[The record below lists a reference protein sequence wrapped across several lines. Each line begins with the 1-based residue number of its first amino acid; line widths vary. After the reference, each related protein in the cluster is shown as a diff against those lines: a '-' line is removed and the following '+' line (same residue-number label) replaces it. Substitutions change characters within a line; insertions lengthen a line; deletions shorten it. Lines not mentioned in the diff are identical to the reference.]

1 MDAGFRAHA
10 VIWRRCD
17 CNFRDGTIMP
27 LMFSSEAGKEKEGLL
42 SPARSAHPSLPEG
55 LAAFPWP
62 ASLFSAFRPR
72 TFARGIHPASH
83 KDALAQPIRRM
94 PFPHRLVLPLAQHIG
109 KPATPLVA
117 IGQEVARG
125 QPIAS
130 ANGALSAPIH
140 APADGVVEAITPM
153 PGARG
158 AWLLSIVLRV
168 YEGSPQEVRWRA
180 PQDIDSLERARL
192 IAAIQEIGMVGLGGA
207 TFPSH
212 AKLNVPEKTPVH
224 TLIANGC
231 ECEPYLT
238 CDYKLM
244 REWPREL
251 VAGIRIAM
259 RACGAA
265 HALIGV
271 EDNKLDLLDVLRP
284 HLPSDGSITVQA
296 VPTKYPQGAEKMLI
310 KSLLGL
316 DVPAGGLPAQVGVVV
331 NNVGTLALLGR
342 LLPRGEGLI
351 ERVVTLAGPGI
362 RKPGDYWI
370 PLGTT
375 VREVLDWAGD
385 PACTEREI
393 ILGGPMMGQAATSLD
408 IPVTKGTSGI
418 LVFDRRMLQAVSRT
432 SWACIHCSEC
442 VNVCPMGLNPT
453 QLGMLA
459 AKREYDEM
467 AERYHL
473 GDCFECGCCSYVCPS
488 HIPLV
493 QQFRAAKAFLRER
506 KPL

>member
-1 MDAGFRAHA
+1 MT
-10 VIWRRCD
+10 
-17 CNFRDGTIMP
+17 TIMR
-27 LMFSSEAGKEKEGLL
+27 LMFLSEAGNTKGGLL
-42 SPARSAHPSLPEG
+42 SPACSAHPSLAEG
-55 LAAFPWP
+55 FAASPLL
-62 ASLFSAFRPR
+62 ASLFSAFRR
-72 TFARGIHPASH
+72 ATFAHGIHPASH
-83 KDALAQPIRRM
+83 KNALAQPIRRM
-94 PFPHRLVLPLAQHIG
+94 PFPRKLILPLAQHIG
-109 KPATPLVA
+109 KPAIPLVTV
-117 IGQEVARG
+117 GQEVVRG

-130 ANGALSAPIH
+130 ANGAMSAPIH
-140 APADGVVEAITPM
+140 APADGVVEAITLM

-158 AWLLSIVLRV
+158 AWTQSIVLRV
-168 YEGSPQEVRWRA
+168 YEASSQEVRWSN
-180 PQDIDSLERARL
+180 PQDVDALDHAQL
-192 IAAIQEIGMVGLGGA
+192 IAAIQDIGMVGLGGA

-212 AKLNVPEKTPVH
+212 AKLNVTETQKIH

-251 VAGIRIAM
+251 VAGTRIAM
-259 RACGAA
+259 RACGAVRA
-265 HALIGV
+265 IIGV
-271 EDNKLDLLDVLRP
+271 EDNKLDALEAIRP
-284 HLPSDGSITVQA
+284 HLPPDGSITLQA
-296 VPTKYPQGAEKMLI
+296 VQTKYPQGAEKMLI

-316 DVPAGGLPAQVGVVV
+316 DVPAGGLPSQVGVVV

-362 RKPGDYWI
+362 KKPGDYWI

-375 VREVLDWAGD
+375 LRDVLEWAGD

-418 LVFDRRMLQAVSRT
+418 LVFDRHMLQSLNRDE
-432 SWACIHCSEC
+432 WACIHCSEC

-453 QLGMLA
+453 QLGMLT

-493 QQFRAAKAFLRER
+493 QQFRAAKAYLRER

>member
-1 MDAGFRAHA
+1 
-10 VIWRRCD
+10 
-17 CNFRDGTIMP
+17 
-27 LMFSSEAGKEKEGLL
+27 MFSSETGNAKGGLL
-42 SPARSAHPSLPEG
+42 SPALRAHLS
-55 LAAFPWP
+55 LAAGAPASP
-62 ASLFSAFRPR
+62 LLASLFSLLPR
-72 TFARGIHPASH
+72 HTFARGIHPASH

-94 PFPHRLVLPLAQHIG
+94 PFPRKLVLPLAQHIG

-117 IGQEVARG
+117 VGQEVVRG

-130 ANGALSAPIH
+130 ANGAMSSPIH
-140 APADGVVEAITPM
+140 APADGVVEAITLM

-158 AWLLSIVLRV
+158 AWVMSIVLHV
-168 YEGSPQEVRWRA
+168 YEASPQEVRWSA
-180 PQDIDSLERARL
+180 PQDIEALDHARL
-192 IAAIQEIGMVGLGGA
+192 IAAIQDIGMVGLGGA

-212 AKLNVPEKTPVH
+212 AKLNVPANVKIH
-224 TLIANGC
+224 TLLVNGC

-251 VAGIRIAM
+251 VAGTQIAM
-259 RACGAA
+259 RAAGAPRA
-265 HALIGV
+265 IIGV
-271 EDNKLDLLDVLRP
+271 EDNKLDALEAIRP
-284 HLPSDGSITVQA
+284 HLPADGSIRLEAVQ
-296 VPTKYPQGAEKMLI
+296 TKYPQGAEKMLI

-316 DVPAGGLPAQVGVVV
+316 DVPAGGLPSQVGVVV

-362 RKPGDYWI
+362 KKPGDYWI

-375 VREVLDWAGD
+375 VREVLAWAGD
-385 PACTEREI
+385 PACTEREV

-408 IPVTKGTSGI
+408 VPVTKGTSGI
-418 LVFDRRMLQAVSRT
+418 LVFDRRMLQGVSHNE
-432 SWACIHCSEC
+432 WACIHCSEC

-506 KPL
+506 KPV